1 MSKVLKDMK
10 QAGIKVHSKLETIIR
25 VNAKDPDM
33 ACRIAVGKVC
43 QDIAK
48 ERECPQYKEIAVKA
62 REVISVTKIRKAA
75 P

>member
-48 ERECPQYKEIAVKA
+48 EIGSAQHKEIAIKA